1 MKLKRIKEETPNEI
15 YINQTWLLW
24 WPRAATQILQFF
36 KDFMKNKRKSKSKLK
51 VKWNVTAK
59 QRKKND

>member
-15 YINQTWLLW
+15 YINQTWLLQ

-36 KDFMKNKRKSKSKLK
+36 KDLMKNKRKSKSKLK
-51 VKWNVTAK
+51 IRWNVNAK
-59 QRKKND
+59 ERKNND